1 MTAVVLSISAL
12 VLFALLTI
20 VMLRTRYLTV
30 GGAFTAACLGYFLA
44 TSGAAPAIHTF
55 FTSITAGIAA
65 LTHSF
70 G

>member
-1 MTAVVLSISAL
+1 MVLSISVLAL
-12 VLFALLTI
+12 TGVLTF

-44 TSGAAPAIHTF
+44 ASGAAPTINSF
-55 FTSITAGIAA
+55 FSSLAAGLAS
-65 LTHSF
+65 LNHSF

>member
-1 MTAVVLSISAL
+1 MVLSISAL

-20 VMLRTRYLTV
+20 LMLRTRYLPV

-44 TSGAAPAIHTF
+44 SSGAAPAIHTF
-55 FTSITAGIAA
+55 LSSIGAGIAA